1 MPIILSIDSSTEQG
15 SVALVSDGVLLASTT
30 FHSPNG
36 HSSML
41 APAADAL
48 LRLVGKSPKEL
59 DAVAISSGP
68 GSYTGLRI
76 GASLAKGLCFG
87 ADLPLIAISTLQAMA
102 LHVQKTMVGLVSTVP
117 FYLAPMIDARRM
129 EVYTAA
135 YDQNLRQQ
143 ISPHAFVLQ
152 ALPIFSRL
160 EPEVPMYYFGSGAGK
175 FVPILSANPS
185 YHYLPEIHPRAAEI
199 GMLATTAFA
208 AGQFADASSYEPEY
222 LKAFGQITAAG

>member
-1 MPIILSIDSSTEQG
+1 
-15 SVALVSDGVLLASTT
+15 
-30 FHSPNG
+30 
-36 HSSML
+36 ML

-48 LRLVGKSPKEL
+48 LKLVGKAPTQL
-59 DAVAISSGP
+59 DAIAISSGP

-102 LHVQKTMVGLVSTVP
+102 VQVQTALQELGMHQP
-117 FYLAPMIDARRM
+117 YYLAPMIDARRM

-135 YDQNLRQQ
+135 YNHNLHQL

-152 ALPIFSRL
+152 TLPIFSRL
-160 EPEVPMYYFGSGAGK
+160 EPEVPMYYFGSGAAK
-175 FVPILSANPS
+175 FVPILNANPS
-185 YHYLPEIHPRAAEI
+185 YHHIAGIHPRATEVGILANKAYAE
-199 GMLATTAFA
+199 GN
-208 AGQFADASSYEPEY
+208 FADASTYEPEY